1 MSHSF
6 QSIGFVESCFKERF
20 GTPRQP
26 GLVPLA
32 RARLIIREEFRGA
45 LEGLESFSHLWV
57 IFVFHQNTNKT
68 VKNKIHPPRLN
79 GEKIGVF
86 ASRSPH
92 RPNPIGL
99 SVVKILEIK
108 GSELL
113 VGGVDFIEGTPI
125 LDLKPYVPRF
135 DSVLDA
141 NEGWLETKP
150 LQKISVEFEEIALS
164 KVAEYARTSKYHSPD
179 ELKALIQ
186 QTLELDPRPNF
197 YKGTLENPDPYMSE
211 YGFCLDDFNVVFQM
225 RKGVAFVT
233 DITSALNPLFKK

>member
-1 MSHSF
+1 MNF
-6 QSIGFVESCFKERF
+6 NFKCIGTAESCFKERF

-32 RARLIIREEFRGA
+32 QARIIIKPEFQGA
-45 LEGLESFSHLWV
+45 LEGLEGFSHLWV
-57 IFVFHQNTNKT
+57 VFVFHQNTNKT
-68 VKNKIHPPRLN
+68 IKNKIHPPRLN

-108 GSELL
+108 GCDLI

-125 LDLKPYVPRF
+125 LDIKPYLPRF
-135 DSVLDA
+135 DSIADA
-141 NEGWLETKP
+141 NEAWVETKP
-150 LQKISVEFEEIALS
+150 LEKIAVEFEDLALS
-164 KVAEYARTSKYHSPD
+164 KLANYAQKSKYHSP
-179 ELKALIQ
+179 EALKSLIQ

-197 YKGTLENPDPYMSE
+197 YKGTSENPDPYMSE
-211 YGFCLDDFNVVFQM
+211 YGFCLEDFNVVFQM
-225 RKGVAFVT
+225 RNGVAFVT
-233 DITSALNPLFKK
+233 DLIADFKK

>member
-1 MSHSF
+1 MLSEPFHF
-6 QSIGFVESCFKERF
+6 QQIGHVESCFKERF

-26 GLVPLA
+26 GIVPLA
-32 RARLIIREEFRGA
+32 RAQLVIQKEFMGA

-68 VKNKIHPPRLN
+68 VKLKIHPPRLK

-99 SVVKILEIK
+99 SVVRVLNIEGNIVT
-108 GSELL
+108 

-125 LDLKPYVPRF
+125 LDLKPYLVSF
-135 DSVLDA
+135 DSVSEA
-141 NEGWLETKP
+141 SQGWLGAKP
-150 LQKISVEFEEIALS
+150 LEKMPVAFSEESLLKIKSYSQK
-164 KVAEYARTSKYHSPD
+164 SKYHSEN
-179 ELKALIQ
+179 ELKELIK

-197 YKGTLENPDPYMSE
+197 YKGSPENPDPYMDQ
-211 YGFCLDDFNVVFQM
+211 YGFCLEDFNVVFKM
-225 RKGVAFVT
+225 KDGVAHVI
-233 DITSALNPLFKK
+233 DLIEDFKK